1 MSDSFTRDRFR
12 WWDTLAADPEMSPGT
27 FIVGYAIA
35 TKLQRN
41 SGNRTLVSA
50 SNDPADVVCE
60 AWIGADA
67 IAKKIGMSTGTVFAN
82 VKKLEKHGYI
92 QIDPGKP
99 GSGHSHHY
107 RLVDKGQPADHSK
120 GQSEKKKGQRV
131 EYSDKPKGQPADLL
145 SPEKVSG
152 LTNKGQ
158 PADMNPLLP
167 LKKTIEEEPIDEAGA
182 PQARPATDS
191 SERESVGNTGS
202 LKSPT
207 ATIVDNESSGVGCR
221 PPPPD
226 HLERGFERKSEKE
239 RWQGKV
245 IDQDGVE
252 YRPPP
257 HERRPAPK
265 TWMDAAFEGYTGGRL

>member
-1 MSDSFTRDRFR
+1 MSDTFTRDRFR

-41 SGNRTLVSA
+41 SGNKTLVSA

-67 IAKKIGMSTGTVFAN
+67 IAEKIGMSTGTVFAN
-82 VKKLEKHGYI
+82 VKKLEQHGYI

-107 RLVDKGQPADHSK
+107 RLVEKGQPADHSK
-120 GQSEKKKGQRV
+120 RQSKKKKGQRAD
-131 EYSDKPKGQPADLL
+131 YSERPKGQPADHL

-167 LKKTIEEEPIDEAGA
+167 LKKTIEEEPIERGA
-182 PQARPATDS
+182 PQARQGTDS
-191 SERESVGNTGS
+191 LSDSIGNRESLNSRMRATSDDDDDGGFAEATPPGHGKIIDQFGNDFS
-202 LKSPT
+202 
-207 ATIVDNESSGVGCR
+207 
-221 PPPPD
+221 PPPPPQRRS
-226 HLERGFERKSEKE
+226 HLKQKSNVERGREMLRGCG
-239 RWQGKV
+239 Q
-245 IDQDGVE
+245 
-252 YRPPP
+252 
-257 HERRPAPK
+257 
-265 TWMDAAFEGYTGGRL
+265 

>member
-1 MSDSFTRDRFR
+1 MSDTFTRDRFR

-50 SNDPADVVCE
+50 SNDPADVVSE

-120 GQSEKKKGQRV
+120 GQSEKKKGQRA
-131 EYSDKPKGQPADLL
+131 EYSDKP
-145 SPEKVSG
+145 
-152 LTNKGQ
+152 KGQ

-167 LKKTIEEEPIDEAGA
+167 LKKTIEEEPIEEAGA

-191 SERESVGNTGS
+191 LGKSSIGGPESLNSTLG
-202 LKSPT
+202 
-207 ATIVDNESSGVGCR
+207 TIVDDSGVGCR

-226 HLERGFERKSEKE
+226 HQA

-252 YRPPP
+252 FKPTPPY
-257 HERRPAPK
+257 ERRPAPK
-265 TWMDAAFEGYTGGRL
+265 TWMDAAFEGYTEGRS